1 MTKSPDEM
9 TKEERLEIYV
19 KADCEQLNRIF
30 VDLKLTNKK
39 EVDELFTDIMTIY
52 GFTKKAVNSYF
63 IKQILKDITI
73 FQKARSEQ
81 VSADECELL
90 AEWNNEFIKKQR
102 ELFEG
107 EIKKEIEEGGELDEA
122 M

>member
-39 EVDELFTDIMTIY
+39 EVDELFTDIMTMY
-52 GFTKKAVNSYF
+52 GFTKKAVNGYF
-63 IKQILKDITI
+63 IEQITKDVTV
-73 FQKARSEQ
+73 FQIKENRNAGFI
-81 VSADECELL
+81 LL
-90 AEWNNEFIKKQR
+90 RNIS
-102 ELFEG
+102 L
-107 EIKKEIEEGGELDEA
+107 
-122 M
+122 